1 MEHRWSR
8 RNPVCLDALVF
19 HRLCGLIPTNI
30 LDISVDGVFIAVKHP
45 ALPTQAIV
53 DLSFA
58 LEIGGKQTIQQ
69 MQAFVI
75 HRNRNGY
82 GLMFKDL
89 RRGTF
94 QALAAT
100 LYAA

>member
-8 RNPVCLDALVF
+8 RNPVRLDAIVF
-19 HRLCGLIPTNI
+19 HRASGLIPTNI
-30 LDISVDGVFIAVKHP
+30 LDISLEGVFIAVEHP
-45 ALPTQAIV
+45 VLPAQSIV

-58 LEIGGKQTIQQ
+58 LEIGGKQSIQQ

-75 HRNRNGY
+75 HRHRNGY

-89 RRGTF
+89 RRGAF
-94 QALAAT
+94 QALAGT
-100 LYAA
+100 LFVA